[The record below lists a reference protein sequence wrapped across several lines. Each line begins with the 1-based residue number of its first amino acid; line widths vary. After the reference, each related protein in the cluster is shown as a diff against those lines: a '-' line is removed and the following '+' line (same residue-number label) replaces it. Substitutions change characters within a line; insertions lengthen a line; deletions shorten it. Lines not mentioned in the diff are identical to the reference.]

1 MGSDCYIH
9 VFYNYPLKPITRFFK
24 CFYSP
29 NTDSSIKTK
38 EIKED
43 PVNLLFNLKVEA
55 EINILESCQ

>member
-1 MGSDCYIH
+1 MGSDSYIH
-9 VFYNYPLKPITRFFK
+9 VFYSCPLKPATRFFK

-29 NTDSSIKTK
+29 NTSSSIKTK

-43 PVNLLFNLKVEA
+43 TINLLFNLKVEA

>member
-9 VFYNYPLKPITRFFK
+9 VFYSCPLEPATGFFK

-29 NTDSSIKTK
+29 NTSSSIKTK

-43 PVNLLFNLKVEA
+43 TINLLFNLKVEA